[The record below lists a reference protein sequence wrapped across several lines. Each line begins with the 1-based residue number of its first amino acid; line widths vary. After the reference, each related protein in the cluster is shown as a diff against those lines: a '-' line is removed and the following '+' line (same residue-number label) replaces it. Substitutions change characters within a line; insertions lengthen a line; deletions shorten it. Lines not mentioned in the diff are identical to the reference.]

1 MLIKEYRI
9 PVPMT
14 VDEYRIAQLYMIV
27 KKSREETNSS
37 GSGVEIIKN
46 EPYTNGPG
54 GNGQYTFKIYH
65 IERHLPGWFKAIL
78 PANAMKIEE
87 EAWNAYPY
95 TKTRYRCPFIDR
107 FLLEVETCYQ
117 TDFGTQENIFKLKPQ
132 EIEQRVVEFLD
143 IVQSQ
148 PLADIPTENPAIF
161 RSEKTGRGPLPPDW
175 FEQIKKTDRKES
187 IMCAY
192 KLCRAEF
199 RYWGMQSRCERFIHE
214 IALRKTILRAHRQA
228 WCWQDEYQGL
238 TLADIRC
245 LEDETQRELNK
256 RMAQFQNENIR
267 LSLKLENYENENLL
281 KNSTNSINENKQSL
295 KIKRSRQMS
304 IDNINANRPR
314 INSFPVPPLPRDETP
329 DDEFFDAE
337 SIIEGV
343 SNLRSS
349 RNLIHSIEDI
359 CLNDSIH
366 SGSHQSSIDDDERIF
381 GMSSSDDNNNK
392 CTIEILILIFYGGN
406 IFSTEDAFVSAKK
419 TDFLSFRSTFDN
431 VIRNHYPHV
440 EGKIAIRFVECRS
453 ICIEALN
460 LLNNLSPYG
469 ALNMT
474 YDISHS
480 ETLPINAIPLFAI
493 SNPGYQTTLTNAI
506 TSANKV
512 YQEFISSKEGKYFS
526 GQVVIIGDA
535 NGALLAYDA
544 LCLNHSLEDATSL
557 YGDESSTPR
566 TPAFSKRIG
575 KDSNND
581 TCSGQS
587 SNRLNTKNTLT
598 NDNFETNDNYDS
610 LRTRQENSTVT
621 LAFDVNEFFS
631 FGSPLSLILAFR
643 RMVTDSVVR
652 PYCGQLYNLFH
663 ACDPNACR
671 IEPLIQSEFSQ
682 IPPCCIPRYS
692 QFPLGDGESTLLI
705 EYIHQYSNLFLNNN
719 NNNNNNTNQL
729 SNETNTLFSDL
740 RQTWW
745 GSRRVDY
752 IVYCPEFLMSQ
763 PAHVLPIVFH
773 SSYWESRD
781 VMSFILR
788 NITRNQEQ
796 FHLFNSHTNVNS
808 YSFAPM
814 KPTERWLHRTTGV
827 KIRNLA
833 PNHRGN
839 DTMVVDARPQTIY
852 AKFHYGPIDMVCL
865 ANEKVDIYVMRSAPY
880 GEWTLFDTVETDT
893 HGRIRYTIAD
903 DKKLPLGL
911 HPVKLVVRGDHT
923 TVDLYL
929 TVLPP
934 KSEAVI
940 FSIDGSFTSSFSV
953 SHHDPKVRPGAVD
966 VVRYWQELGYIIIY
980 VTARPDIQQRQVVH
994 WLAQHNFPHGM
1005 TLFND
1010 GIYREPIKHKAEM
1023 LRNVVENA
1031 DLIITAAYGS
1041 TKDIPGY
1048 QLIHVSPEKI
1058 FVVGKVK
1065 NRLQGQARFLTNGYA
1080 LHLTE
1085 LSKPG
1090 MVRPSKSNS
1099 RHLIRRAC
1107 FNLPKLSIITTAQS
1121 STSLIN
1127 TKQSSSPTSQHP
1139 IIDQT
1144 LSAPLI
1150 HRKINLYDDTND
1162 SQHHHRLILSTSQSK
1177 EASSRGISPRIN
1189 RNKTPTKLFV
1199 EAHLA
1204 KHKAYCP
1211 YSNFRVGA
1219 AILTSTGKIYSG
1231 CNIENA
1237 SYALATCA
1245 ERTAL
1250 VKAVS
1255 EGEHSFEKIAIT
1267 SDVESSFTGP
1277 CGSCRQTLAEFGLD
1291 LDVYLVNPKNES
1303 KHFKLRELLPLA
1315 FTPRDLQKSRTS
1327 HDIIE

>member
-107 FLLEVETCYQ
+107 FLLEVETCYRA
-117 TDFGTQENIFKLKPQ
+117 DFGTQENIFHLKPQ
-132 EIEQRVVEFLD
+132 ELEQRVVEFLD

-148 PLADIPTENPAIF
+148 PLADISTENPAIF
-161 RSEKTGRGPLPPDW
+161 RSEKTGRGPLSSDW
-175 FEQIKKTDRKES
+175 FEQIKKIDRKDS

-238 TLADIRC
+238 TLADIRR
-245 LEDETQRELNK
+245 LEDETQHELNK

-267 LSLKLENYENENLL
+267 LSLQIKTYEDENLT
-281 KNSTNSINENKQSL
+281 KSIDSTNDINQSFP
-295 KIKRSRQMS
+295 KKRSRQMS
-304 IDNINANRPR
+304 IDNINASRPR
-314 INSFPVPPLPRDETP
+314 INSFPVPPLPKDEAH

-337 SIIEGV
+337 SILEGI
-343 SNLRSS
+343 SSLRSS
-349 RNLIHSIEDI
+349 LSIIHSIEDI
-359 CLNDSIH
+359 RLNDSIH
-366 SGSHQSSIDDDERIF
+366 SDSHQSSMDDDERTN
-381 GMSSSDDNNNK
+381 GLSASDDNNINK
-392 CTIEILILIFYGGN
+392 CAIDILILIFYGGN
-406 IFSTEDAFVSAKK
+406 IFSTEEAFVSAKK
-419 TDFLSFRSTFDN
+419 TDFLSFRSTFDT
-431 VIRNHYPHV
+431 VLKSHYSRA

-453 ICIEALN
+453 ICIEAIN
-460 LLNNLSPYG
+460 LLSTLSPYG
-469 ALNMT
+469 ALNTT

-493 SNPGYQTTLTNAI
+493 SNPGYQTTLTNVI
-506 TSANKV
+506 VSANKV
-512 YQEFISSKEGKYFS
+512 YQEFISSKEGKNFS

-535 NGALLAYDA
+535 NGAILAYDA
-544 LCLNHSLEDATSL
+544 LCLNHTFEDTTSL
-557 YGDESSTPR
+557 YGEDASTPR
-566 TPAFSKRIG
+566 TPALDKRTR
-575 KDSNND
+575 KDSSE
-581 TCSGQS
+581 TYSGQS
-587 SNRLNTKNTLT
+587 SNRISTKSTPT
-598 NDNFETNDNYDS
+598 NDSVETNDNSSYSSDS
-610 LRTRQENSTVT
+610 LRSRQENSSII

-631 FGSPLSLILAFR
+631 FGSPLSLILAYR
-643 RMVTDSVVR
+643 RMVTESVVR

-671 IEPLIQSEFSQ
+671 IEPLIQSEFNH
-682 IPPCCIPRYS
+682 IPPCCIARYS

-719 NNNNNNTNQL
+719 NNANQL
-729 SNETNTLFSDL
+729 SNEITTVFSDI
-740 RQTWW
+740 RQNWW

-796 FHLFNSHTNVNS
+796 FQFFNSQTNMNPC
-808 YSFAPM
+808 SFAPV

-839 DTMVVDARPQTIY
+839 DTMVVDARPQTIH

-865 ANEKVDIYVMRSAPY
+865 VNEKVDIYVMRFAPY
-880 GEWTLFDTVETDT
+880 GEWTLLDSVETDT
-893 HGRIRYTIAD
+893 HGRIRYTISD
-903 DKKLPLGL
+903 DKKLPVGL

-980 VTARPDIQQRQVVH
+980 VTARPDIQQRQIVH

-1041 TKDIPGY
+1041 SKDVPGY
-1048 QLIHVSPEKI
+1048 QLIHVPPEKT

-1065 NRLQGQARFLTNGYA
+1065 NRLQGQARFLTDGYA

-1107 FNLPKLSIITTAQS
+1107 FNLPKLSTMTAAQS

-1127 TKQSSSPTSQHP
+1127 TKQSNSPTLQHP
-1139 IIDQT
+1139 VIDQS

-1150 HRKINLYDDTND
+1150 HRRINFYDDTND
-1162 SQHHHRLILSTSQSK
+1162 PQQHHRLMLTTSQSK
-1177 EASSRGISPRIN
+1177 ESPSRGISPRIN
-1189 RNKTPTKLFV
+1189 RNKSPATNIYNPSSIEKL
-1199 EAHLA
+1199 
-1204 KHKAYCP
+1204 
-1211 YSNFRVGA
+1211 
-1219 AILTSTGKIYSG
+1219 
-1231 CNIENA
+1231 
-1237 SYALATCA
+1237 
-1245 ERTAL
+1245 
-1250 VKAVS
+1250 
-1255 EGEHSFEKIAIT
+1255 
-1267 SDVESSFTGP
+1267 
-1277 CGSCRQTLAEFGLD
+1277 
-1291 LDVYLVNPKNES
+1291 
-1303 KHFKLRELLPLA
+1303 
-1315 FTPRDLQKSRTS
+1315 
-1327 HDIIE
+1327 

>member
-1 MLIKEYRI
+1 
-9 PVPMT
+9 MT

-107 FLLEVETCYQ
+107 FLIEVETCYQ
-117 TDFGTQENIFKLKPQ
+117 ADFGTQENIFKLKPQ
-132 EIEQRVVEFLD
+132 EIDQRVVEFLD
-143 IVQSQ
+143 IVSSQ
-148 PLADIPTENPAIF
+148 PLADNPAENPLVF
-161 RSEKTGRGPLPPDW
+161 CSETTGRGPLSADW
-175 FEQIKKTDRKES
+175 FEQMKKTARKDS

-238 TLADIRC
+238 TLADIRH

-256 RMAQFQNENIR
+256 RMAQFQNENSLLSIR
-267 LSLKLENYENENLL
+267 NNENPT
-281 KNSTNSINENKQSL
+281 NETESTNDINQPLGNK
-295 KIKRSRQMS
+295 RGRQMS
-304 IDNINANRPR
+304 IDSINATRPR
-314 INSFPVPPLPRDETP
+314 INSFPVPPLPREETP

-337 SIIEGV
+337 SSIEGI
-343 SNLRSS
+343 STSRSS
-349 RNLIHSIEDI
+349 RTLTRSLDDIHLIDSNNSGSHHSSIEDDEGTSG
-359 CLNDSIH
+359 LSVLEDND
-366 SGSHQSSIDDDERIF
+366 
-381 GMSSSDDNNNK
+381 NK
-392 CTIEILILIFYGGN
+392 CPIEILILIFYGGN
-406 IFSTEDAFVSAKK
+406 IFSTEEAFTSAKK
-419 TDFLSFRSTFDN
+419 TDFITFRSTFET
-431 VIRNHYPHV
+431 VMRNHYTRV
-440 EGKIAIRFVECRS
+440 EGKIAIRFVVCRS
-453 ICIEALN
+453 ICIEAIN
-460 LLNNLSPYG
+460 LLNSLSPYG
-469 ALNMT
+469 MQNTT

-480 ETLPINAIPLFAI
+480 ETLPINAIPLFAT
-493 SNPGYQTTLTNAI
+493 SNGSYQSSLANAI
-506 TSANKV
+506 TSANQV
-512 YQEFISSKEGKYFS
+512 YQEFISSKEGKHFS

-535 NGALLAYDA
+535 NGAILAYDA
-544 LCLNHSLEDATSL
+544 LSLDQSFDDTTSL
-557 YGDESSTPR
+557 YGEEGSSPR
-566 TPAFSKRIG
+566 ISKRHKRAQHDNFDNASGYSGQRSTAKRNIT
-575 KDSNND
+575 ND
-581 TCSGQS
+581 TLDISDNISRSG
-587 SNRLNTKNTLT
+587 
-598 NDNFETNDNYDS
+598 DNCH
-610 LRTRQENSTVT
+610 TRQENDGLM

-631 FGSPLSLILAFR
+631 FGAPLSLILAYR
-643 RMVTDSVVR
+643 RIHTDTVVR

-663 ACDPNACR
+663 ACDPNASR

-682 IPPCCIPRYS
+682 IPPCCVSRYS

-705 EYIHQYSNLFLNNN
+705 EYVHKYSKLFLN
-719 NNNNNNTNQL
+719 TN
-729 SNETNTLFSDL
+729 SNRSSNDTNTIFSDL

-752 IVYCPEFLMSQ
+752 IVYCPESLMTQ

-796 FHLFNSHTNVNS
+796 FHLFNNPTSSNPCAFS
-808 YSFAPM
+808 PI
-814 KPTERWLHRTTGV
+814 KPTERWSHRTTTV

-839 DTMVVDARPQTIY
+839 DTMVVDVRSQTIN

-865 ANEKVDIYVMRSAPY
+865 VNEKVDVYVMRSAPY
-880 GEWTLFDTVETDT
+880 GEWTLLDTVETDT
-893 HGRIRYTIAD
+893 HGRIRYTIPE

-911 HPVKLVVRGDHT
+911 HPVKCVVRGDHT

-980 VTARPDIQQRQVVH
+980 ITARPDIQQRRVVH

-1010 GIYREPIKHKAEM
+1010 GISREPIKNKAEM
-1023 LRNVVENA
+1023 LRITVENA
-1031 DLIITAAYGS
+1031 DLTIMAAYGS
-1041 TKDIPGY
+1041 SKDVPGY
-1048 QLIHVSPEKI
+1048 QLIHVPPERL
-1058 FVVGKVK
+1058 FVVGKIK
-1065 NRLQGQARFLTNGYA
+1065 NRFQGQARFIIDGYA
-1080 LHLTE
+1080 VHLAE

-1090 MVRPSKSNS
+1090 VIRPSKSNS
-1099 RHLIRRAC
+1099 RHLIRKAC
-1107 FNLPKLSIITTAQS
+1107 FNLPKLTSITTTQS

-1127 TKQSSSPTSQHP
+1127 TKQMTSSSTHSSTSMPSSHHP
-1139 IIDQT
+1139 LVDQS
-1144 LSAPLI
+1144 LSAPLT
-1150 HRKINLYDDTND
+1150 HRKMNYTDDSSLSRRHNLLAF
-1162 SQHHHRLILSTSQSK
+1162 SVSQSK
-1177 EASSRGISPRIN
+1177 EAPSRGLSPHITRHTTATITMIATN
-1189 RNKTPTKLFV
+1189 NTYNPSSIEKL
-1199 EAHLA
+1199 
-1204 KHKAYCP
+1204 
-1211 YSNFRVGA
+1211 
-1219 AILTSTGKIYSG
+1219 
-1231 CNIENA
+1231 
-1237 SYALATCA
+1237 
-1245 ERTAL
+1245 
-1250 VKAVS
+1250 
-1255 EGEHSFEKIAIT
+1255 
-1267 SDVESSFTGP
+1267 
-1277 CGSCRQTLAEFGLD
+1277 
-1291 LDVYLVNPKNES
+1291 
-1303 KHFKLRELLPLA
+1303 
-1315 FTPRDLQKSRTS
+1315 
-1327 HDIIE
+1327 

>member
-14 VDEYRIAQLYMIV
+14 VGEYRIAQLYMIV
-27 KKSREETNSS
+27 KKSREETNCS
-37 GSGVEIIKN
+37 GSGVEIIRN
-46 EPYTNGPG
+46 EPYTDGPG
-54 GNGQYTFKIYH
+54 GSGQYTFKIYH

-117 TDFGTQENIFKLKPQ
+117 ADFGTQENIFNLKSQ
-132 EIEQRVVEFLD
+132 EIEQRTVEFLD
-143 IVQSQ
+143 IVHSQ
-148 PLADIPTENPAIF
+148 PLADIPTENPAMF
-161 RSEKTGRGPLPPDW
+161 RSEKTGRGPLAPDW
-175 FEQIKKTDRKES
+175 FEQIKKYDRKES

-238 TLADIRC
+238 TLADIRR
-245 LEDETQRELNK
+245 LEDETQHELNN
-256 RMAQFQNENIR
+256 RMAQFQIENSH
-267 LSLKLENYENENLL
+267 LSFNNNN
-281 KNSTNSINENKQSL
+281 NSTKSTDDTHDVKQPLSIR
-295 KIKRSRQMS
+295 RSRQMS
-304 IDNINANRPR
+304 IDNINASRPR
-314 INSFPVPPLPRDETP
+314 INSFPVPPLPRDEIS

-337 SIIEGV
+337 TFIENMPNV
-343 SNLRSS
+343 RSS
-349 RNLIHSIEDI
+349 RSLIYSTDDI
-359 CLNDSIH
+359 QLHNSMNSD
-366 SGSHQSSIDDDERIF
+366 SHQSSIDDDERAC
-381 GMSSSDDNNNK
+381 GLSASDDNNNK

-406 IFSTEDAFVSAKK
+406 IYSTEDAFVSAKK
-419 TDFLSFRSTFDN
+419 TDFISFRSTFETI
-431 VIRNHYPHV
+431 VRNHYPSV
-440 EGKIAIRFVECRS
+440 EGKTAIRFVECRS
-453 ICIEALN
+453 ICIEAIE
-460 LLNNLSPYG
+460 LLNRLSPYG
-469 ALNMT
+469 ALNIT
-474 YDISHS
+474 HDISHG
-480 ETLPINAIPLFAI
+480 ETLPINAIPLFAT
-493 SNPGYQTTLTNAI
+493 SNSGYQTNLANVVA
-506 TSANKV
+506 SANKV
-512 YQEFISSKEGKYFS
+512 YQEFISSKEGRHFS

-535 NGALLAYDA
+535 NGAILAYDA
-544 LCLNHSLEDATSL
+544 LCLNHTLDDTTSL
-557 YGDESSTPR
+557 YGGEDGLTPR
-566 TPAFSKRIG
+566 TPALGKRTH
-575 KDSNND
+575 NETND
-581 TCSGQS
+581 ANSGNS
-587 SNRLNTKNTLT
+587 SNRLSAKCTVT
-598 NDNFETNDNYDS
+598 NDNVEVGDNVES
-610 LRTRQENSTVT
+610 LRTRQENSSIM
-621 LAFDVNEFFS
+621 LGFDVNEFFS
-631 FGSPLSLILAFR
+631 FGSPLSLILAYR
-643 RMVTDSVVR
+643 QMVSDRVVR
-652 PYCGQLYNLFH
+652 PCCGQLYNLFH
-663 ACDPNACR
+663 ACDPNASR

-705 EYIHQYSNLFLNNN
+705 EYIHQYSKLFLNNS
-719 NNNNNNTNQL
+719 TNQVP
-729 SNETNTLFSDL
+729 NATNILFADI

-745 GSRRVDY
+745 GSRRTDY
-752 IVYCPEFLMSQ
+752 IVYCPESLMSQ

-796 FHLFNSHTNVNS
+796 FHLFNSPANTNPC
-808 YSFAPM
+808 SFAPV
-814 KPTERWLHRTTGV
+814 KPTERWLHRTTAV

-839 DTMVVDARPQTIY
+839 DTMVVDARAQTIH

-880 GEWTLFDTVETDT
+880 GEWTLLDTAETDT
-893 HGRIRYTIAD
+893 HGRVRYTISD

-923 TVDLYL
+923 TIDLYL

-980 VTARPDIQQRQVVH
+980 VTARPDIQQQQVVH

-1010 GIYREPIKHKAEM
+1010 GIYREPIKHKSEM
-1023 LRNVVENA
+1023 LRQVVENA
-1031 DLIITAAYGS
+1031 DLVITAAYGS
-1041 TKDIPGY
+1041 SKDVPGY
-1048 QLIHVSPEKI
+1048 QLIHIPADKT

-1065 NRLQGQARFLTNGYA
+1065 NRLQGQARFLVDGYA

-1090 MVRPSKSNS
+1090 TVRPSKSNS

-1107 FNLPKLSIITTAQS
+1107 FNLPKSTTTTTTAQS
-1121 STSLIN
+1121 TISLIN
-1127 TKQSSSPTSQHP
+1127 SKQSNSLTAISMPATQHP
-1139 IIDQT
+1139 VIDQS
-1144 LSAPLI
+1144 LSVPLT
-1150 HRKINLYDDTND
+1150 HRKANLNDETND
-1162 SQHHHRLILSTSQSK
+1162 SQHHRLVLSTSQSK
-1177 EASSRGISPRIN
+1177 DAPSRGISPRIN
-1189 RNKTPTKLFV
+1189 HNRPPTKLFR

-1211 YSNFRVGA
+1211 YSKFRVGA
-1219 AILTSTGKIYSG
+1219 ALLATSGKIYSG

-1245 ERTAL
+1245 ERTAV

-1255 EGEHSFEKIAIT
+1255 EGEKSFKKLAIT
-1267 SDVESSFTGP
+1267 SDVELGFTGP

-1291 LDVYLVNPKNES
+1291 LDVYLVNAKNES
-1303 KHFKLRELLPLA
+1303 KLYKLQELLPIA
-1315 FTPRDLQKSRTS
+1315 FTPSDLERPRSN
-1327 HDIIE
+1327 HDIM